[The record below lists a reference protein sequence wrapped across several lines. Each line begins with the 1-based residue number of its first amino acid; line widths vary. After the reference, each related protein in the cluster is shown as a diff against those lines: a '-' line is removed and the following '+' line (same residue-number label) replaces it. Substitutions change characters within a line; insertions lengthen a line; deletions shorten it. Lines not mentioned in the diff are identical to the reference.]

1 MVEIEEEEAEVE
13 RVNAVVGV
21 GRVTTGDHE
30 GEDEGGIEARLE
42 RDLPK
47 SAGAAGAVD
56 SVLLW
61 IAVIAAVGWGGD
73 HEIHQG
79 GCVERDSADVGV
91 AELCRCGPLRA
102 ERAEVAEAAH
112 ACTVDV
118 VVKAEVQRHVV
129 ERERT
134 LTDITAHRNGRACRR
149 GWSRTLARRR
159 ARIGRGGW

>member
-73 HEIHQG
+73 HEIHPCG
-79 GCVERDSADVGV
+79 LRDTPKEGRDGADVGV
-91 AELCRCGPLRA
+91 AELCRCGLLRA
-102 ERAEVAEAAH
+102 ERAEVAEAA
-112 ACTVDV
+112 AF
-118 VVKAEVQRHVV
+118 
-129 ERERT
+129 
-134 LTDITAHRNGRACRR
+134 
-149 GWSRTLARRR
+149 
-159 ARIGRGGW
+159 